1 MDTVFST
8 VPTSTRSFWVYNK
21 SGDGIRCT
29 SVRLAN
35 GNQTGFRVNVDGE
48 YLSPTAGYQ
57 VQNVEIRNKD
67 SIRVFVELTSPTNG
81 KDGPQL
87 IEDNLVF
94 TLESGVEQRINLN
107 AYTWDAQ
114 LMRNVVISSDSTI
127 GGGTK
132 PIVIYGGLRVDSL
145 ATLHITAGTTLYF
158 HSDAGINVYGRL
170 VSEGAADNN
179 IILRGDR
186 TDKMF
191 DYLPYDMVSG
201 QWKGIVFHSSSYD
214 NVINYTDIHS
224 TFDGIVCDS
233 SDVSK
238 MKLQLFN
245 STVHNCQGYGL
256 KTVSCKVDVR
266 NCQITNTLQDCVAI
280 LGGNVNLT
288 HCTIAQFYPFDSKY
302 ELMQDEEIIN
312 KIKAGDKSA
321 LNYLMDKYKE
331 LVNMKVSKYF
341 IVGAERDDTVQEG
354 MIGLF
359 KAIKSFDPDKQNSF
373 KSFANICIE
382 RQLITAIKSS
392 NRQKHMPLNSYLS
405 LNTAAYDNEEDSVEL
420 IETFNNK
427 TVEDPLETI
436 MKQEYLNEVEDAV
449 NKNLSKFEK
458 QVLDRFLR
466 GESYVKIAKNLDSP
480 VKSVDNAIQR
490 IRKKAIKNI
499 NEKNHSK

>member
-1 MDTVFST
+1 MGKNLSTLCLLVAFTLFAACTDDDSFSLSPSNVLTFSMDTVRMDTVFST

-114 LMRNVVISSDSTI
+114 LMKNVVISSDSTI

-158 HSDAGINVYGRL
+158 NSDAGINVYGRL

-214 NVINYTDIHS
+214 NVINYTDIHG

-288 HCTIAQFYPFDSKY
+288 HCTIAQFYPFDSNRGVALRYANHSDDVKLPLERMDCVNTIVTGY
-302 ELMQDEEIIN
+302 GEDMVMGDNCTVEGDTTMFNYRFINSILRTAKVEDDENIMGVIWEDVKDTATVLGEKNFRMVDIDMQRYDFHLDSLSYAIN
-312 KIKAGDKSA
+312 KAD
-321 LNYLMDKYKE
+321 
-331 LVNMKVSKYF
+331 
-341 IVGAERDDTVQEG
+341 
-354 MIGLF
+354 
-359 KAIKSFDPDKQNSF
+359 
-373 KSFANICIE
+373 IE
-382 RQLITAIKSS
+382 Q
-392 NRQKHMPLNSYLS
+392 S
-405 LNTAAYDNEEDSVEL
+405 L
-420 IETFNNK
+420 
-427 TVEDPLETI
+427 P
-436 MKQEYLNEVEDAV
+436 
-449 NKNLSKFEK
+449 
-458 QVLDRFLR
+458 LDRDGNTRDELPDIGCYEF
-466 GESYVKIAKNLDSP
+466 
-480 VKSVDNAIQR
+480 
-490 IRKKAIKNI
+490 IK
-499 NEKNHSK
+499 EE